1 MNDRPFDLLTESIGK
16 GVLVELKDSVSFRGE
31 LKAFDVHM
39 NLVLDK
45 AEKMIGGE
53 VKSKYGRVLL
63 RGDNVLLV
71 SP

>member
-1 MNDRPFDLLTESIGK
+1 MSNRPFDLLSDAIGK
-16 GVLVELKDSVSFRGE
+16 NVLVELKDNMAVRGV

-39 NLVLDK
+39 NIVLEN
-45 AEKMIGGE
+45 AEKLENGE
-53 VKSKYGRVLL
+53 PKNKYGTILL